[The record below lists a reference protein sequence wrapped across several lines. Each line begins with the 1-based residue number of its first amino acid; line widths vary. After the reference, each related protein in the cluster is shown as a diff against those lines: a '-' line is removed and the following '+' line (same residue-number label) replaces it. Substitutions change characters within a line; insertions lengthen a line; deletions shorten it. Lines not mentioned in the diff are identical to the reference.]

1 VQRHSVIGEI
11 FGYLVCLLAI
21 VIFFMSVAGVVNSA
35 FRIANPTAGPQVFGA
50 RMIGGPGHRGG
61 NFFFRTRGGRG
72 GPGPMAGPPQPFP
85 LPSGAPDVATMR
97 ANFVGD
103 ARFDATR
110 RLVLAI
116 VMLFLSILVFR
127 RAFEWLNPKQA
138 TGGGT

>member
-11 FGYLVCLLAI
+11 FGYLVCLLTI
-21 VIFFMSVAGVVNSA
+21 VIFFMSVAGIVNSA
-35 FRIANPTAGPQVFGA
+35 FRIANPTAGPQIIGAA
-50 RMIGGPGHRGG
+50 RMMGPGGHG
-61 NFFFRTRGGRG
+61 NFFFRTFGRRG
-72 GPGPMAGPPQPFP
+72 GPGRVEAPPAPFP
-85 LPSGAPDVATMR
+85 MPSGAPDVATMR
-97 ANFVGD
+97 AKFEGD

-116 VMLFLSILVFR
+116 VMLVLSVLVFR